1 MSRDEIRDK
10 ILGVLSRF
18 AERTG
23 KKVKL
28 TESTKLDE
36 LDINSAQ
43 MIDIVLDLE
52 DEFGVSIDDTETPKL
67 KTVSDLVNLTE
78 SLVNA

>member
-67 KTVSDLVNLTE
+67 KAVSDLVTLTD

>member
-1 MSRDEIRDK
+1 MSRDEIREK
-10 ILGVLSRF
+10 VLDVLNRF
-18 AERTG
+18 ADRAG

-28 TESTKLDE
+28 SESTKLDE

-52 DEFGVSIDDTETPKL
+52 DEFGVSIDDTATPKL
-67 KTVSDLVNLTE
+67 KTVSDLVTLADT
-78 SLVNA
+78 LVNS

>member
-23 KKVKL
+23 KTVKL

-67 KTVSDLVNLTE
+67 KTVSDLVTLTD

>member
-1 MSRDEIRDK
+1 MSRDEIREK
-10 ILGVLSRF
+10 VLSILSRF

-23 KKVKL
+23 KEVKL
-28 TESTKLDE
+28 SESTKLDE
-36 LDINSAQ
+36 LEINSAQ

-67 KTVSDLVNLTE
+67 RTVSDLVTLADK
-78 SLVNA
+78 LVNS

>member
-10 ILGVLSRF
+10 ILEVLGRF

-23 KKVKL
+23 KRVKL
-28 TESTKLDE
+28 TEATKLDE

-67 KTVSDLVNLTE
+67 KTVSDLVTLAD

>member
-1 MSRDEIRDK
+1 MTRDEIREK
-10 ILGVLSRF
+10 ILGVLTRF
-18 AERTG
+18 AERAG
-23 KKVKL
+23 KKVKVS
-28 TESTKLDE
+28 ESTKLDE

-67 KTVSDLVNLTE
+67 KTVSDLVTLAD

>member
-67 KTVSDLVNLTE
+67 KTVSDLVTLTD

>member
-1 MSRDEIRDK
+1 MSRDEIREK
-10 ILGVLSRF
+10 VLDVLNRF
-18 AERTG
+18 ADRAG

-28 TESTKLDE
+28 SESTKLDE

-52 DEFGVSIDDTETPKL
+52 DEFGVSIDDTATPKL
-67 KTVSDLVNLTE
+67 KTVSDLVTLAD
-78 SLVNA
+78 SLVNS

>member
-1 MSRDEIRDK
+1 MSRDEIREK
-10 ILGVLSRF
+10 VLGVLSRF
-18 AERTG
+18 ADRAG

-28 TESTKLDE
+28 SESTKLDE
-36 LDINSAQ
+36 LDGNSAQ

-52 DEFGVSIDDTETPKL
+52 DEFGVAIDDTETPKL
-67 KTVSDLVNLTE
+67 KTVSDLVTLAE

>member
-1 MSRDEIRDK
+1 MSRDEIREKVLDV
-10 ILGVLSRF
+10 LGRF
-18 AERTG
+18 ADRAG

-28 TESTKLDE
+28 SESTKLDE

-52 DEFGVSIDDTETPKL
+52 DEFGVSIDDTATPKL
-67 KTVSDLVNLTE
+67 KTVSDLVTLADT
-78 SLVNA
+78 LVNP

>member
-1 MSRDEIRDK
+1 MSRDEIREK
-10 ILGVLSRF
+10 VLSILSRF

-28 TESTKLDE
+28 SESTKLDE
-36 LDINSAQ
+36 LEINSAQ

-67 KTVSDLVNLTE
+67 RTVSDLVTLADK
-78 SLVNA
+78 LVNS

>member
-10 ILGVLSRF
+10 VLGVLNRF
-18 AERTG
+18 AERAG
-23 KKVKL
+23 KKVKVS
-28 TESTKLDE
+28 ESTKLDE

-67 KTVSDLVNLTE
+67 KTVSDLVTLADG
-78 SLVNA
+78 LVNS

>member
-10 ILGVLSRF
+10 ILEVLSRF

-52 DEFGVSIDDTETPKL
+52 DEFGVSIDDTEAPKL

>member
-1 MSRDEIRDK
+1 MSRDEIREK
-10 ILGVLSRF
+10 VLGVLSRF

-28 TESTKLDE
+28 AESTKLDE
-36 LDINSAQ
+36 LEINSAQ

-52 DEFGVSIDDTETPKL
+52 DEFGVSVDDTETPKL
-67 KTVSDLVNLTE
+67 RTISDLVTLADK
-78 SLVNA
+78 LINA